1 MMRWVTKYIDEN
13 SEKWEREKEKREL
26 NNQQRLQEW
35 ARLSRFEKITQIK
48 EEQAIKGNKLTVKL
62 KTPVIIPLHPQPPQN
77 HEDS

>member
-1 MMRWVTKYIDEN
+1 MGK
-13 SEKWEREKEKREL
+13 REGKEREL

-62 KTPVIIPLHPQPPQN
+62 KNPVIIPLH
-77 HEDS
+77 